1 MDMKKRTLRSKEYL
15 CEFGGQSAY
24 LICLSHVE
32 RQQHELKRQE
42 SVDYRSLRH
51 EIDSFIKL
59 LKDNSIEVRKR
70 AKRMEER
77 LDAVKKIFE
86 A

>member
-1 MDMKKRTLRSKEYL
+1 MKVEEGLIKALGVGSWRS
-15 CEFGGQSAY
+15 
-24 LICLSHVE
+24 
-32 RQQHELKRQE
+32 
-42 SVDYRSLRH
+42 
-51 EIDSFIKL
+51 
-59 LKDNSIEVRKR
+59 RKR